1 MLAAA
6 GLGVALLVGAV
17 VTGVVLNGSGDSSA
31 PSDSDADGPLL
42 LVPVD
47 APQASSAEC
56 ASLVKNLPQQLPN
69 AGSTLNRRAL
79 AKPVQ
84 TGTAAWGTGDDPV
97 VLRCGVEQPPE
108 FTATSLLLQVSGV
121 QWLQITG
128 DDAAT
133 WYAVDRAATVA
144 LTVPGGS
151 GTGPLQEVSATIS
164 ATMPAVPLHPAGN

>member
-1 MLAAA
+1 MLVAA

-17 VTGVVLNGSGDSSA
+17 VTGVVLNGSGAAQPS
-31 PSDSDADGPLL
+31 SDSDTKGPLL

-56 ASLVKNLPQQLPN
+56 VSLLKNLPRQLPD
-69 AGSTLNRRAL
+69 AGSTLNQRAM

-84 TGTAAWGTGDDPV
+84 PGAAAWGTGDDPV

-108 FTATSLLLQVSGV
+108 FKATSQLLAVSGV

-144 LTVPGGS
+144 LTTPGGS

-164 ATMPAVPLHPAGN
+164 ATMPAVALHLSGN